1 MSPVGLNM
9 VNDALNLPAAAAAQE
24 QRLHICRAD
33 GGKEAASIT
42 WMRTPKDAP
51 IWKSMLHTASVCWSH
66 DFNLNS
72 AETWRCMNY
81 FLVVMKAIKKDKLI
95 TSGLKLATQ

>member
-1 MSPVGLNM
+1 MGLNT
-9 VNDALNLPAAAAAQE
+9 VNDALNLPAAAAAAQK
-24 QRLHICRAD
+24 QRLHNCRAD
-33 GGKEAASIT
+33 GGKEAPSIT
-42 WMRTPKDAP
+42 WMKTPKDAP

-72 AETWRCMNY
+72 AEPWKCMNY
-81 FLVVMKAIKKDKLI
+81 FLVVMKAIKKYKLI